1 VDKTN
6 KIIKKKKKRIKDM
19 VQLQKEEDQL
29 VQIQPKQI
37 MEDSLKQE
45 DGLMDSF
52 Q

>member
-1 VDKTN
+1 
-6 KIIKKKKKRIKDM
+6 M
-19 VQLQKEEDQL
+19 VQLQKEEVQL

-45 DGLMDSF
+45 VGLMDNF